1 MSFNCCPFKRG
12 KITQNQLFPFWKQLK
27 TTCREPRKKRTRN
40 VKNGHVTLD
49 ERLPVFS
56 QTHNKGSR
64 VFLEKMKSF
73 LRYPGS
79 KWNLAGRIVELLAEH
94 KTYLEP
100 YFGSGA
106 VLFTKQPSAIETV
119 NDLNDDVVNL
129 FQVIQQDP
137 AALAE
142 KIFLTPYSRKIYD
155 NAWEVRPEN
164 EIDKALNFVIRSV
177 MSHGFRNIEKSGWK
191 MDINGRERAYA
202 VKHWNDLPKLVQEM
216 TLRLK
221 QVQIECRPAIELIEK
236 YSREDV
242 CMYVDPPY
250 VLSTR
255 TRKQYSVEM
264 DDRDHEELL
273 EMLNQ
278 SKANVLLSGYDS
290 DLYNKRLS
298 NWERVEFS
306 ATAEKGLP
314 RTEILWMNY
323 QPKGQ
328 TKLF

>member
-1 MSFNCCPFKRG
+1 
-12 KITQNQLFPFWKQLK
+12 
-27 TTCREPRKKRTRN
+27 
-40 VKNGHVTLD
+40 
-49 ERLPVFS
+49 
-56 QTHNKGSR
+56 
-64 VFLEKMKSF
+64 MKSL

-79 KWNLAGRIVELLAEH
+79 KWNLANQIVQLMPEH

-137 AALAE
+137 EALAE
-142 KIFLTPYSRKIYD
+142 KIFMTPYSRTIYD
-155 NAWEVRPEN
+155 DAWKVRPGN

-177 MSHGFRNIEKSGWK
+177 MSHGFRIKEKSGWK
-191 MDINGRERAYA
+191 MDVNGRERAYA
-202 VKHWNDLPKLVQEM
+202 VKHWNDLPEVIQKM

-242 CMYVDPPY
+242 SIYIDPPY

-255 TRKQYSVEM
+255 TRKQYAVEM
-264 DDRDHEELL
+264 EDYDHEELL
-273 EMLNQ
+273 DILNR
-278 SKANVLLSGYDS
+278 SNAKILLSGYDS
-290 DLYNKRLS
+290 DLYNKRLT
-298 NWERVEFS
+298 NWERIEFA
-306 ATAEKGLP
+306 ATAEHGLP
-314 RTEILWMNY
+314 RTEVIWMNF
-323 QPKGQ
+323 QPKKQ
-328 TKLF
+328 LELF

>member
-1 MSFNCCPFKRG
+1 
-12 KITQNQLFPFWKQLK
+12 
-27 TTCREPRKKRTRN
+27 
-40 VKNGHVTLD
+40 
-49 ERLPVFS
+49 
-56 QTHNKGSR
+56 
-64 VFLEKMKSF
+64 MKSL

-79 KWNLAGRIVELLAEH
+79 KWNLAGRIVELLPEH

-106 VLFTKQPSAIETV
+106 VLFTKKTSAIETV

-129 FQVIQQDP
+129 FQVIQQEP
-137 AALAE
+137 EALAE
-142 KIFLTPYSRKIYD
+142 KLFLTPYSRKIYD
-155 NAWEVRPEN
+155 GAWEVRPED

-202 VKHWNDLPKLVQEM
+202 VKHWNDLPELVQEM

-221 QVQIECRPAIELIEK
+221 QVQIECRPAVELIEK
-236 YSREDV
+236 HSREDV

-255 TRKQYSVEM
+255 TRKQYTVEM
-264 DDRDHEELL
+264 EDHDHEELL
-273 EMLNQ
+273 DILNQ
-278 SKANVLLSGYDS
+278 SKAKILLSGYDS
-290 DLYNKRLS
+290 ELYNKRLR
-298 NWERVEFS
+298 NWERMEFA

>member
-1 MSFNCCPFKRG
+1 
-12 KITQNQLFPFWKQLK
+12 
-27 TTCREPRKKRTRN
+27 
-40 VKNGHVTLD
+40 
-49 ERLPVFS
+49 
-56 QTHNKGSR
+56 
-64 VFLEKMKSF
+64 MKSF

-79 KWNLAGRIVELLAEH
+79 KWNLANKIVELLPKH

-106 VLFTKQPSAIETV
+106 VLFTKEPSAIETV

-129 FQVIQQDP
+129 FKVIQQEP

-155 NAWEVRPEN
+155 KAWEIRPEN

-202 VKHWNDLPKLVQEM
+202 VKHWNDLPELVQEM

-255 TRKQYSVEM
+255 TRKQYTVEM
-264 DDRDHEELL
+264 EDREHEELL
-273 EMLNQ
+273 DILNH
-278 SKANVLLSGYDS
+278 SKAKIILSGYDS

-298 NWERVEFS
+298 NWGRAEFT

-314 RTEILWMNY
+314 RLEILWMNF
-323 QPKGQ
+323 QPKQ
-328 TKLF
+328 QLELF

>member
-1 MSFNCCPFKRG
+1 
-12 KITQNQLFPFWKQLK
+12 
-27 TTCREPRKKRTRN
+27 
-40 VKNGHVTLD
+40 
-49 ERLPVFS
+49 
-56 QTHNKGSR
+56 
-64 VFLEKMKSF
+64 MKSL

-79 KWNLAGRIVELLAEH
+79 KWNLADRIIELLPEH

-106 VLFTKQPSAIETV
+106 VLFTKQPSAIETI

-129 FQVIQQDP
+129 FQVIQQEP
-137 AALAE
+137 EALAE
-142 KIFLTPYSRKIYD
+142 KIFLTPYSRKVFD
-155 NAWEVRPEN
+155 KAWEIRPEN
-164 EIDKALNFVIRSV
+164 EIDKALHFIIRSV
-177 MSHGFRNIEKSGWK
+177 MSHGFRPTIKTGWK
-191 MDINGRERAYA
+191 NDVNGREKAYA
-202 VKHWNDLPKLVQEM
+202 VKHWNDLPEVIQEM

-221 QVQIECRPAIELIEK
+221 QVQIECQPAIKLIER

-242 CMYVDPPY
+242 SMYIDPPY

-278 SKANVLLSGYDS
+278 SKANILLSGYGS
-290 DLYNKRLS
+290 DLYNKRLT
-298 NWERVEFS
+298 NWEKVEFS

-314 RTEILWMNY
+314 RTEVLWMNY
-323 QPKGQ
+323 RPQGQ

>member
-1 MSFNCCPFKRG
+1 
-12 KITQNQLFPFWKQLK
+12 LK
-27 TTCREPRKKRTRN
+27 GNYE
-40 VKNGHVTLD
+40 
-49 ERLPVFS
+49 
-56 QTHNKGSR
+56 
-64 VFLEKMKSF
+64 MKSI

-79 KWNLAGRIVELLAEH
+79 KWNLADKISQLLPEH

-106 VLFTKQPSAIETV
+106 VLFTKSPSAIETV

-129 FQVIQQDP
+129 FRVIQQEP
-137 AALAE
+137 EALAE
-142 KIFLTPYSRKIYD
+142 KIYLTPYSRKIYD
-155 NAWEVRPEN
+155 EAWKIRPKIG
-164 EIDKALNFVIRSV
+164 IDKALNFVIRSV
-177 MSHGFRNIEKSGWK
+177 MSHGFRVIEKSGWK
-191 MDINGRERAYA
+191 MDVNGRERAYA
-202 VKHWNDLPKLVQEM
+202 VKHWNDLPKLIQEM

-264 DDRDHEELL
+264 EDKDHEELL
-273 EMLNQ
+273 DVLNN
-278 SKANVLLSGYDS
+278 SDAKILLSGYDS
-290 DLYNKRLS
+290 DLYNKRLT
-298 NWERVEFS
+298 NWERIEFS

-314 RTEILWMNY
+314 RTEILWVNFS
-323 QPKGQ
+323 PKKQ
-328 TKLF
+328 LELF

>member
-1 MSFNCCPFKRG
+1 
-12 KITQNQLFPFWKQLK
+12 
-27 TTCREPRKKRTRN
+27 
-40 VKNGHVTLD
+40 
-49 ERLPVFS
+49 
-56 QTHNKGSR
+56 
-64 VFLEKMKSF
+64 MKSI

-79 KWNLAGRIVELLAEH
+79 KWNLADKISQLLPEH

-106 VLFTKQPSAIETV
+106 VLFTKSPSAIETV

-129 FQVIQQDP
+129 FRVIQQEP
-137 AALAE
+137 EALAE
-142 KIFLTPYSRKIYD
+142 KIYLTPYSRKIYD
-155 NAWEVRPEN
+155 DAWKIRPKN
-164 EIDKALNFVIRSV
+164 EIDKALNFTIRSV
-177 MSHGFRNIEKSGWK
+177 MSHGFRVTEKSGWK
-191 MDINGRERAYA
+191 MDVNGREKAYA
-202 VKHWNDLPKLVQEM
+202 VKHWNDLPDVIKEM

-264 DDRDHEELL
+264 DDRDHEDLL
-273 EMLNQ
+273 EILDQ
-278 SKANVLLSGYDS
+278 SKSKILLSGYDS
-290 DLYNKRLS
+290 DLYNKQLS
-298 NWERVEFS
+298 NWDRLEFS

-314 RTEILWMNY
+314 RTEVLWMNF
-323 QPKGQ
+323 QSKKQ
-328 TKLF
+328 LELF

>member
-1 MSFNCCPFKRG
+1 MNHDKSELE
-12 KITQNQLFPFWKQLK
+12 TS
-27 TTCREPRKKRTRN
+27 
-40 VKNGHVTLD
+40 KNGHVTLD

-56 QTHNKGSR
+56 QTHTKA
-64 VFLEKMKSF
+64 VAFFWKMKSL

-79 KWNLAGRIVELLAEH
+79 KWNLADRIIELLPEH

-129 FQVIQQDP
+129 FQVIQQEP
-137 AALAE
+137 ETLAE
-142 KIFLTPYSRKIYD
+142 KIFLTPYSRAVYD
-155 NAWEVRPEN
+155 KAWETKPHN
-164 EIDKALNFVIRSV
+164 EVDKALNFVIRSV

-191 MDINGRERAYA
+191 MDVNGRERAYA

-221 QVQIECRPAIELIEK
+221 QVQIECRPAIELIQK

-255 TRKQYSVEM
+255 TRRQYSVEM

-273 EMLNQ
+273 EVLNQ
-278 SKANVLLSGYDS
+278 SKANILLSGYDS
-290 DLYNKRLS
+290 NLYNKRLT

-323 QPKGQ
+323 QPKKQ
-328 TKLF
+328 LLLF

>member
-1 MSFNCCPFKRG
+1 
-12 KITQNQLFPFWKQLK
+12 
-27 TTCREPRKKRTRN
+27 
-40 VKNGHVTLD
+40 
-49 ERLPVFS
+49 
-56 QTHNKGSR
+56 
-64 VFLEKMKSF
+64 MKSL

-79 KWNLAGRIVELLAEH
+79 KWNLADRIVELLPEH

-129 FQVIQQDP
+129 FHVIQQEP
-137 AALAE
+137 EALAE

-155 NAWEVRPEN
+155 KAWEVRPEN

-191 MDINGRERAYA
+191 MDVNGRERAYA
-202 VKHWNDLPKLVQEM
+202 VKHWNDLPELIQEM

-221 QVQIECRPAIELIEK
+221 EVQVECRPAVELIDK

-250 VLSTR
+250 LLSTR
-255 TRKQYSVEM
+255 TRKQYTVEM
-264 DDRDHEELL
+264 EDHDHEELL
-273 EMLNQ
+273 DILNQ
-278 SKANVLLSGYDS
+278 SRARILLSGYDS
-290 DLYNKRLS
+290 ELYNKQLR
-298 NWERVEFS
+298 NWERVEFA
-306 ATAEKGLP
+306 ATAEHGLP

-323 QPKGQ
+323 QPKKQ
-328 TKLF
+328 LLLF

>member
-1 MSFNCCPFKRG
+1 M
-12 KITQNQLFPFWKQLK
+12 
-27 TTCREPRKKRTRN
+27 
-40 VKNGHVTLD
+40 D
-49 ERLPVFS
+49 
-56 QTHNKGSR
+56 
-64 VFLEKMKSF
+64 KMKSL

-79 KWNLAGRIVELLAEH
+79 KWNLADRIVELLPEH

-129 FQVIQQDP
+129 FQTIQQEP
-137 AALAE
+137 KALTE
-142 KIFLTPYSRKIYD
+142 KIFLTPYSRRIYD
-155 NAWEVRPEN
+155 NAWGVRPEN
-164 EIDKALNFVIRSV
+164 EIDKALNFIIRSV
-177 MSHGFRNIEKSGWK
+177 MSHGFRNVEKSGWK

-202 VKHWNDLPKLVQEM
+202 VKHWNDLPELVQEM

-221 QVQIECRPAIELIEK
+221 QVQIECRPAVELIEK

-255 TRKQYSVEM
+255 TRKQYTVEM
-264 DDRDHEELL
+264 EDHDHEELL
-273 EMLNQ
+273 DILNK
-278 SKANVLLSGYDS
+278 SKAKILLSGYDS
-290 DLYNKRLS
+290 ELYNKRLR
-298 NWERVEFS
+298 NWERMEFA